1 MKMMMTIMR
10 TLDPEVTDPG
20 RHAESA
26 TPESEPETE
35 SEPEPEPEQE
45 PEPEII
51 IDDVVCTWNQD
62 SLSYC

>member
-26 TPESEPETE
+26 TPE